1 MCVCV
6 CGCVWVCRG
15 VYVGVSG
22 EGTVRAIPIAGL
34 MANTYL
40 TPDEKVAQQ

>member
-1 MCVCV
+1 MW
-6 CGCVWVCRG
+6 GGVWVWRG
-15 VYVGVSG
+15 VEVGVSG
-22 EGTVRAIPIAGL
+22 EGAVRAVAIAGL